1 MIEKYQDSIDDYLL
15 NRMSEEERNVFEED
29 CAKDAELK
37 EQLDFTEKV
46 RRVLKSRYDML
57 AKMEEWKKVYEQ
69 EEEQVAAADFRPTG
83 SECAACPPSSKDFQ
97 LSEVKRDYG
106 TNRRFLVKKVLYW
119 TSGIAAVF
127 VAGLFLFKTLY
138 FTDWDTG
145 TGMGCASSPP
155 MEHVTFRSGTD
166 YKDIVFLINQDK
178 YEKALDMIE
187 EKILALRWDSV
198 KLMRND
204 NVYGEKMEYDMRI
217 VRYRLDELKWLKVHA
232 LIGLHRQ
239 DEALSLLEE
248 LRASDGYYRL
258 SADSLYNSVKGK

>member
-57 AKMEEWKKVYEQ
+57 AKMEEWKKAYEQ

-97 LSEVKRDYG
+97 LSEVKRGYG
-106 TNRRFLVKKVLYW
+106 ANRRFLVKRVLYW

-138 FTDWDTG
+138 FANRDTG
-145 TGMGCASSPP
+145 GLSSP
-155 MEHVTFRSGTD
+155 MEHVTVRSGTD
-166 YKDIVFLINQDK
+166 YKDIVSLISQEK
-178 YEKALDMIE
+178 YEEALDMMGGKSMALKKDSLELALDANVDE
-187 EKILALRWDSV
+187 EKRE
-198 KLMRND
+198 
-204 NVYGEKMEYDMRI
+204 YGLQL
-217 VRYRLDELKWLKVHA
+217 VRDRLEDLKWLKVHA

-239 DEALSLLEE
+239 DEALSLLEA

-258 SADSLYNSVKGK
+258 PADSLYHSLTK